1 MDRKQGEDTM
11 GKKQKKITSSA
22 PKAAPKNEPDN
33 GMTLKDLLSS
43 DIVSKLKAQADE
55 MKQAEASRKEE
66 LRKQEEE
73 KKKLE
78 QKRLENDFSYLLDNS
93 DPSWSKHK

>member
-1 MDRKQGEDTM
+1 M

-22 PKAAPKNEPDN
+22 PRSAPKNEPDN
-33 GMTLKDLLSS
+33 GLTLKDLLSNE
-43 DIVSKLKAQADE
+43 VLGKLKAQADD
-55 MKQAEASRKEE
+55 MKQAEALRKEE

-73 KKKLE
+73 KKKQE

-93 DPSWSKHK
+93 DPNWSKHKS

>member
-1 MDRKQGEDTM
+1 M

-22 PKAAPKNEPDN
+22 PRTSSKNAPKNESEN
-33 GMTLKDLLSS
+33 GLTLKDLLSNE
-43 DIVSKLKAQADE
+43 VLGKLKAQADD

-73 KKKLE
+73 KKKQE
-78 QKRLENDFSYLLDNS
+78 QKRLENDFSYLLENS
-93 DPSWSKHK
+93 DPNWSKHK